1 MKLNPVVLCESDFQ
15 TLKDYVG
22 ISTTKPKADEMS
34 LAFELGRATIVKD
47 DALPLDTVKLN
58 SKVTV
63 ENVET
68 KKTAAYIIVMP
79 EKADISQKKVSIV
92 APMGSALIGF
102 RKGEEVEWKLPA
114 GVKKFRIVD
123 VENEPLK

>member
-15 TLKDYVG
+15 TLKEYVG
-22 ISTTKPKADEMS
+22 ISTARPKGDEMS
-34 LAFELGRATIVKD
+34 LAYELGRATVVKD
-47 DALPLDTVKLN
+47 EALPPDTVKLN

-63 ENVET
+63 EDVDT
-68 KKTAAYIIVMP
+68 RKTAAYTIVMP
-79 EKADISQKKVSIV
+79 ENADISQKKVSIV

-114 GVKKFRIVD
+114 GIKKFRIVD
-123 VENEPLK
+123 VEHEPL